1 MRTISIFNNK
11 GGVGKTTTA
20 INLSAAFALM
30 LSHEAGPD
38 REPGRVLVLDMDQAN
53 QTSVSLSG
61 GFFSAE
67 DKTLGPNDN
76 LAGLLLQMT
85 ERSPVELIVTT
96 TLPRGGRK
104 NMDFIPSSPV
114 LMANVDGILSQNA
127 VDGLYRLQEILEP
140 LSGLYCYTII
150 DNPPNLGFGAL
161 NTLVAATDVLVPV
174 QLESPSIYALTE
186 TIRTIESIQRRP
198 NPSLRLLGLLPTMCN
213 FRREEDKEWLAALQK
228 KYGDL
233 VLPPISRRV
242 EVTSALTQG
251 LDIFSYKPP
260 RQSDALAS
268 ANLATQEF
276 AALATEI
283 MRRLVR

>member
-1 MRTISIFNNK
+1 MKTLSIFNNK

-20 INLSAAFALM
+20 INLASAFALM
-30 LSHEAGPD
+30 LSHEAGAD
-38 REPGRVLVLDMDQAN
+38 QEPGRVLILDMDQAT
-53 QTSVSLSG
+53 QASVTLSG
-61 GFFSAE
+61 GFFSGE
-67 DKTLGPNDN
+67 DRTQGPNDN

-85 ERSPVELIVTT
+85 DRSPVELIVTT
-96 TLPRGGRK
+96 ALPRGSRR

-114 LMANVDGILSQNA
+114 LMANVDGILRQNA

-140 LSGLYCYTII
+140 LSDLYRYTVV

-161 NTLVAATDVLVPV
+161 NTLVAATDVIVPI
-174 QLESPSIYALTE
+174 QLEGPSIYALTE
-186 TIRTIESIQRRP
+186 TLRTIESIQHRP
-198 NPSLRLLGLLPTMCN
+198 NPSLRLLGLAPTMCN

-228 KYGDL
+228 QYGDL
-233 VLPPISRRV
+233 VLPPIPRRG
-242 EVTSALTQG
+242 EVTAALTQG

-260 RQSDALAS
+260 RQPDALAS

-283 MRRLVR
+283 MRRLEN